1 MKESVA
7 SYYVYKGVRNENTA
21 KQKSVGKTAALMEIV
36 KKHPFH
42 GEDYA
47 LKWYRKGIG
56 NFYKSAL
63 NGRPV
68 MIFGIGNIFFQ
79 IFQGGVIVGVLAAEA
94 FFYNVPVRSRTGN
107 RTSRFFSGYD
117 LVKNN
122 PEILQDF
129 SQRKTA
135 AGRNRYEVQKFNGTG
150 IGDKNVAWF

>member
-47 LKWYRKGIG
+47 LKWHRKGIG

-68 MIFGIGNIFFQ
+68 MIFGIGNTPYSVSKLSFS
-79 IFQGGVIVGVLAAEA
+79 
-94 FFYNVPVRSRTGN
+94 RS
-107 RTSRFFSGYD
+107 SR
-117 LVKNN
+117 
-122 PEILQDF
+122 
-129 SQRKTA
+129 
-135 AGRNRYEVQKFNGTG
+135 EV
-150 IGDKNVAWF
+150 